1 MYDLMD
7 SLLSPKVDR
16 LLLSAIGELYAVAD
30 TGGQGVSLVAVTYPK
45 RQIVAPDSYELQ
57 GIME

>member
-1 MYDLMD
+1 MYNLMG
-7 SLLSPKVDR
+7 SLLSPKADP
-16 LLLSAIGELYAVAD
+16 LLLSAIGELHAVA
-30 TGGQGVSLVAVTYPK
+30 GIRGQRVSSVAATHPK